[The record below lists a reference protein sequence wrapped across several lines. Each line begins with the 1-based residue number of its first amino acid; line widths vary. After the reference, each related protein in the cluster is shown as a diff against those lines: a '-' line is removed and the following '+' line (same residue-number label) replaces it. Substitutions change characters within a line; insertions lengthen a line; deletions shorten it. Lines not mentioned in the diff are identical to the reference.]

1 MADNTSRQ
9 KLYSNLVKDG
19 LYTKSYDEFSSQYS
33 TPEAQ
38 AKLHKGLLEDGL
50 YTKSAKD
57 FSAQYFSDAPVV
69 EKKNPIQ
76 KSLKP
81 VTAGPSTQAKPKSSL
96 GLGGQLITGPSA
108 SIPSQPKTV
117 EGKQKVGAL
126 DDLWNTFKGAG
137 LNTLANIA
145 KVPEMA
151 QTYALDIVSTAMGM
165 NDEFNKLPA
174 AAKKEIRNVVN
185 STSKVSPLPN
195 VQLSNQAADYLNK
208 RSEEVYQK
216 TRKEEGD
223 IVDEISNFT
232 KNPSV
237 EGVGNILYR
246 GLKSTVESA
255 PFMVGYALSPALV
268 GIGAAAGKRDED
280 LDKTGGNLGLN
291 YLLNSN
297 ITGGTEVF
305 AQGVTNKIMGRAA
318 KAAFGNPK
326 AAEILG
332 TGYKNLIVKEIGKD
346 MGEDFVAE
354 GVTKATQDI
363 SDDVLN
369 GRDVDWWGVGRRAL
383 NAGIT
388 GAVSAGTIRT
398 GGEVIGGARNYLASQ
413 IMPKADKE
421 KIDNNIKTIG
431 ELNTQKGDDINPEVN
446 SVIDNKIKELET
458 QNTSMM
464 AVAQSAVDNLTDDQ
478 IKQVVAIDDQ
488 LYDNYNKAKAI
499 FDDQSM
505 DQDAKNL
512 LLKDLL
518 EKKNQLNEQ
527 KDAIQ
532 KQATSQVPIQPEA
545 GVGEEVAQGEPQAE
559 PQVPAEEVKVEEVA
573 TPSETIEV
581 FHGGV
586 LPSLEEGRPLYVSQ
600 DASQANEYAKMSDG
614 EVSKF
619 FLDKNKIASEEDAF
633 AIMEEL
639 GLEADGNFFELIDPR
654 FDEALPEEDIKR
666 VFDALKEKGFEAV
679 KYTDIDQKTLKSGIE
694 NILVLDASKSLK
706 TEPTA
711 TKEIKKEIVITPE
724 QKTEQVNA
732 VQKGI
737 DAVDKALKR
746 GRSRAEAIKGGI
758 SFMQKTIAYEEADDT
773 TREQMLRDINKK
785 FGVKEKKAPGVE
797 KLGLKPKPQMATVNT
812 KTVLNERIKEIDQSI
827 KEGQR
832 NFKQAVTDVADEIKA
847 ILPKGVFSTAQVK
860 VVTNALASNLL
871 NPRLRESALDRVSRL
886 ANNVKYAQSLL
897 EAKKLKGKI
906 RKTLKTGKEIAD
918 VEKSIRNFLKIDP
931 NLIDDINQYTNRA
944 NEIFNAVRNVRVE
957 NGEVI
962 GKIPVVLADIDAYA
976 AEQNAIQEEIN
987 KNSLLDK
994 YNDLVEAGLISGDM
1008 SLDEIKRYITSIEED
1023 SSKAE
1028 PSKSDKVREY
1038 TKAAFA
1044 DLSETVKQM
1053 LEDGEVDKGDV
1064 DFDMIKDFTDMDIEA
1079 LPLEQ
1084 QLYAVES
1091 LDNFIVNG
1099 VTSRMGAI
1107 YKSYIGVE
1115 NATKDAASGMEA
1127 RPLSYGIIGRLA
1139 YLNDVTDKAVIGNIL
1154 SGIASIGDLYN
1165 NLEAVYISKTDSLI
1179 SGLFRSTTKG
1189 IKFLKNSG
1197 FSGIVRGFV
1206 QGKKIANDFAKKYSE
1221 KYDKTKP
1228 NNIDFKS
1235 ASNVYERGIFADL
1248 SRTILNGTPEQVK
1261 VEFDRKM
1268 KQLAMTIDTLRAT
1281 KKKDSVAKADMY
1293 DSIYQKIKDA
1303 ENIDEVKQYIDPIN
1317 QEAVKDIQDMWK
1329 KYYPEFKQMAADY
1342 YNVIL
1347 DEDANYAPDMYEK
1360 LAMDTADDLLVKGT
1374 FKMAFDVVSTEE
1386 SGTLKKNQKID
1397 GLPKDKNNEIN
1408 RVRDYDFDYNNISAL
1423 EKTLVDVRT
1432 TPFVQQFMGY
1442 TNSAAYKEIFPDF
1455 DDRQMVTKRLNFNV
1469 NALRERQDTYSSKE
1483 AKRFNKFTTALSRY
1497 GTRIGLGSLSSAPK
1511 QSIPMVTNTAINMIG
1526 DLESFGMSFVD
1537 IFDKDA
1543 IAFLDKSGYGIS
1555 LRGSEAQTSIDYAEK
1570 LVDRANQGKVG
1581 SISESLSKLGDKY
1594 IELFLKNPDVFVA
1607 NMAWLGYYRSKLKS
1621 MGVDMTNFDWAN
1633 HELNEEAAN
1642 YAEFMVQDQQNM
1654 NVAELGGKLLA
1665 SKDATTKIIRQLLF
1679 PFASYQFNLKDKNN
1693 RNITIMTSKTSS
1705 QSDKV
1710 KAAQSFAA
1718 GMVEA
1723 YTFQTIQ
1730 SLIGGLLLAAAY
1742 SAIGYDEPED
1752 EKTDGILDAIA
1763 KAMPFMRSTSTREKW
1778 SDELFAGKSIF
1789 EFVAPIPNQLEY
1801 LTLLG
1806 LNQAMDYIQGGN
1818 PDEILKKKEE
1828 ENQELSMSGKPLK
1841 KRRGPKKT
1849 EEEKKQA
1856 KKEEQLSKPFR
1867 FFAKEELPV
1876 AQVYLDI
1883 VGGVPSVGYEALA
1896 ALGVSYDEAFSG
1908 SYTDKYG
1915 NEYTYSDEQKKILQ
1929 QSLIPKTMVAMNIAP
1944 REFLTIGNN
1953 IEKAVKEKAKEDAK
1967 AKKEE
1972 EKKSSK
1978 FKFRF

>member
-1 MADNTSRQ
+1 MEEQDLDFDIVFNNPKGKAKKIAPPVEEDFDFDIVQ
-9 KLYSNLVKDG
+9 
-19 LYTKSYDEFSSQYS
+19 SS
-33 TPEAQ
+33 
-38 AKLHKGLLEDGL
+38 
-50 YTKSAKD
+50 
-57 FSAQYFSDAPVV
+57 APIK
-69 EKKNPIQ
+69 KKNP
-76 KSLKP
+76 LA
-81 VTAGPSTQAKPKSSL
+81 TGGPSIQAKPKSSL
-96 GLGGQLITGPSA
+96 GLGGQIIAGPSA
-108 SIPSQPKTV
+108 SITPQPKTTQGQQQV
-117 EGKQKVGAL
+117 SAL
-126 DDLWNTFKGAG
+126 DDLWNTFRGAG
-137 LNTLANIA
+137 LSTLANIA

-151 QTYALDIVSTAMGM
+151 QSYALDLISTGFGF
-165 NDEFNKLPA
+165 NDEFNRLPA
-174 AAKKEIRNVVN
+174 AAKKEIRNAVN
-185 STSKVSPLPN
+185 STSKVSALPN
-195 VQLSNQAADYLNK
+195 VQISNQAADYLNK
-208 RSEEVYQK
+208 RSEEIYQK

-232 KNPSV
+232 SNPSI

-246 GLKSTVESA
+246 GLKSTVESV
-255 PFMVGYALSPALV
+255 PFMAGYALSPALV
-268 GIGAAAGKRDED
+268 GIAAASGKRAED
-280 LDKTGGNLGLN
+280 LEKTGGNLGVN
-291 YLLNSN
+291 YLLNSGV
-297 ITGGTEVF
+297 TGGTEVF

-332 TGYKNLIVKEIGKD
+332 SGYKDLIVKEIAKD
-346 MGEDFVAE
+346 MGEEFVAE
-354 GVTKATQDI
+354 AATEAAQGI
-363 SDDVLN
+363 ADDVLN
-369 GRDVDWWGVGRRAL
+369 GRDVDWWGVGRRTL

-388 GAVSAGTIRT
+388 GAVSAGTIRS
-398 GGEVIGGARNYLASQ
+398 GGQIVGSARNYLATQ
-413 IMPKADKE
+413 IMPKAEKE
-421 KIDNNIKTIG
+421 KINNNIQTIS

-446 SVIDNKIKELET
+446 TVIDNKIKDLEA

-464 AVAQSAVDNLTDDQ
+464 AVAQSSVDNLTDDQ
-478 IKQVVAIDDQ
+478 IKQVVSIDDQ

-505 DQDAKNL
+505 DQDAKDL

-545 GVGEEVAQGEPQAE
+545 GISGEVAQGEPQAE
-559 PQVPAEEVKVEEVA
+559 PQVTAEEVKVEEVV
-573 TPSETIEV
+573 TPTEEVTAETIT
-581 FHGGV
+581 
-586 LPSLEEGRPLYVSQ
+586 P
-600 DASQANEYAKMSDG
+600 
-614 EVSKF
+614 
-619 FLDKNKIASEEDAF
+619 
-633 AIMEEL
+633 
-639 GLEADGNFFELIDPR
+639 
-654 FDEALPEEDIKR
+654 
-666 VFDALKEKGFEAV
+666 
-679 KYTDIDQKTLKSGIE
+679 
-694 NILVLDASKSLK
+694 
-706 TEPTA
+706 TEPIS
-711 TKEIKKEIVITPE
+711 EE

-732 VQKGI
+732 VQKGV

-746 GRSRAEAIKGGI
+746 GRPRKEAIQGGI

-847 ILPKGVFSTAQVK
+847 MLPKGVFSTSQVK

-871 NPRLRESALDRVSRL
+871 NPRLRESALNRVSRL
-886 ANNVKYAQSLL
+886 ADNVEYAQSLL
-897 EAKKLKGKI
+897 TAKKLKGKI
-906 RKTLKTGKEIAD
+906 RKTLKSGKEIGD
-918 VEKSIRNFLKIDP
+918 VEKSVRNFLKIYP

-976 AEQNAIQEEIN
+976 AEQNAIQEEIS

-994 YNDLVEAGLISGDM
+994 YNNLVESGLISGDM
-1008 SLDEIKRYITSIEED
+1008 SLDEIKRYIASVEENP
-1023 SSKAE
+1023 SNAE
-1028 PSKSDKVREY
+1028 STKSDKVREY

-1053 LEDGEVDKGDV
+1053 LEDGEIDKGDV
-1064 DFDMIKDFTDMDIEA
+1064 DFDMVKDFTDMDIEA

-1107 YKSYIGVE
+1107 YRSYIGVE
-1115 NATKDAASGMEA
+1115 NADTDAASGMEA

-1139 YLNDVTDKAVIGNIL
+1139 YLKDITDKAVIGNIL

-1189 IKFLKNSG
+1189 VRFLKNSG

-1248 SRTILNGTPEQVK
+1248 SRTIINGTPEQVK

-1268 KQLAMTIDTLRAT
+1268 KQLTMTIDTLRAT
-1281 KKKDSVAKADMY
+1281 KKKDSVAKANMY
-1293 DSIYQKIKDA
+1293 DSVYQKIKDA

-1442 TNSAAYKEIFPDF
+1442 TQSAAYKQIFPDF
-1455 DDRQMVTKRLNFNV
+1455 DDRQMVTKRLNFNI

-1483 AKRFNKFTTALSRY
+1483 AKKFNKFTTALSRY

-1526 DLESFGMSFVD
+1526 DLESFGMSFKD

-1543 IAFLDKSGYGIS
+1543 ISFLDNSGYGIS

-1581 SISESLSKLGDKY
+1581 NISEELSKLGDKY

-1633 HELNEEAAN
+1633 HELNEEAAD

-1665 SKDATTKIIRQLLF
+1665 SKDASTKIIRQLLF

-1710 KAAQSFAA
+1710 KAAQSFAS
-1718 GMVEA
+1718 GMLEA

-1730 SLIGGLLLAAAY
+1730 SLIGGMLLAAAY
-1742 SAIGYDEPED
+1742 AAIGYDEPED
-1752 EKTDGILDAIA
+1752 EKTDGILDSIA
-1763 KAMPFMRSTSTREKW
+1763 KAMPFVRNTSTREKW
-1778 SDELFAGKSIF
+1778 NDELFVGKSIF
-1789 EFVAPIPNQLEY
+1789 EFIAPIPNQLEY
-1801 LTLLG
+1801 VTLLG

-1818 PDEILKKKEE
+1818 PKEQLKKSKEEAATELDIFGNPLKKK
-1828 ENQELSMSGKPLK
+1828 
-1841 KRRGPKKT
+1841 RGPKKT

-1876 AQVYLDI
+1876 LQVYLDI
-1883 VGGVPSVGYEALA
+1883 VGGVPSVGYEALV
-1896 ALGVSYDEAFSG
+1896 ALAISANEAFSG

-1953 IEKAVKEKAKEDAK
+1953 IEKAVKEKAKEDSKAAK
-1967 AKKEE
+1967 AKAKPG
-1972 EKKSSK
+1972 KVL
-1978 FKFRF
+1978 F

>member
-1 MADNTSRQ
+1 MEEQDLDFDIVFNNPKGKAKKIAPPVEEDFDFDIVQ
-9 KLYSNLVKDG
+9 
-19 LYTKSYDEFSSQYS
+19 SS
-33 TPEAQ
+33 
-38 AKLHKGLLEDGL
+38 
-50 YTKSAKD
+50 
-57 FSAQYFSDAPVV
+57 APIK
-69 EKKNPIQ
+69 KKNP
-76 KSLKP
+76 LA
-81 VTAGPSTQAKPKSSL
+81 TGGPSIQAKPKSSL
-96 GLGGQLITGPSA
+96 GLGGQIIAGPSA
-108 SIPSQPKTV
+108 SITPQPKTTQGQQQV
-117 EGKQKVGAL
+117 SAL
-126 DDLWNTFKGAG
+126 DDLWNTFRGAG
-137 LNTLANIA
+137 LSTLANIA

-151 QTYALDIVSTAMGM
+151 QSYALDLISTGFGF
-165 NDEFNKLPA
+165 NDEFNRLPA
-174 AAKKEIRNVVN
+174 AAKKEIRNAVN
-185 STSKVSPLPN
+185 STSKVSALPN
-195 VQLSNQAADYLNK
+195 VQISNQAADYLNK
-208 RSEEVYQK
+208 RSEEIYQK

-232 KNPSV
+232 SNPSI

-246 GLKSTVESA
+246 GLKSTVESV
-255 PFMVGYALSPALV
+255 PFMAGYALSPALV
-268 GIGAAAGKRDED
+268 GIAAASGKRAED
-280 LDKTGGNLGLN
+280 LEKTGGNLGVN
-291 YLLNSN
+291 YLLNSGV
-297 ITGGTEVF
+297 TGGTEVF

-332 TGYKNLIVKEIGKD
+332 SGYKDLIVKEIAKD
-346 MGEDFVAE
+346 MGEEFVAE
-354 GVTKATQDI
+354 AATEAAQGI
-363 SDDVLN
+363 ADDVLN
-369 GRDVDWWGVGRRAL
+369 GRDVDWWGVGRRTL

-388 GAVSAGTIRT
+388 GAVSAGTIRS
-398 GGEVIGGARNYLASQ
+398 GGQIVGSARNYLATQ
-413 IMPKADKE
+413 IMPKAEKE
-421 KIDNNIKTIG
+421 KINNNIQTIS

-446 SVIDNKIKELET
+446 TVIDNKIKDLEA

-464 AVAQSAVDNLTDDQ
+464 AVAQSSVDNLTDDQ
-478 IKQVVAIDDQ
+478 IKQVVSIDDQ

-505 DQDAKNL
+505 DQDAKDL

-545 GVGEEVAQGEPQAE
+545 GISGEVAQGEPQAE
-559 PQVPAEEVKVEEVA
+559 PQVTAEEVKVEEVV
-573 TPSETIEV
+573 TPTEEVTAETIT
-581 FHGGV
+581 
-586 LPSLEEGRPLYVSQ
+586 P
-600 DASQANEYAKMSDG
+600 
-614 EVSKF
+614 
-619 FLDKNKIASEEDAF
+619 
-633 AIMEEL
+633 
-639 GLEADGNFFELIDPR
+639 
-654 FDEALPEEDIKR
+654 
-666 VFDALKEKGFEAV
+666 
-679 KYTDIDQKTLKSGIE
+679 
-694 NILVLDASKSLK
+694 
-706 TEPTA
+706 TEPIS
-711 TKEIKKEIVITPE
+711 EE

-732 VQKGI
+732 VQKGV

-746 GRSRAEAIKGGI
+746 GRPRKEAIQGGI

-847 ILPKGVFSTAQVK
+847 MLPKGVFSTSQVK

-871 NPRLRESALDRVSRL
+871 NPRLRESALNRVSRL
-886 ANNVKYAQSLL
+886 ADNVEYAQSLL
-897 EAKKLKGKI
+897 TAKKLKGKI
-906 RKTLKTGKEIAD
+906 RKTLKSGKEIGD
-918 VEKSIRNFLKIDP
+918 VEKSVRNFLKIDP

-976 AEQNAIQEEIN
+976 AEQNAIQEEIS

-994 YNDLVEAGLISGDM
+994 YNNLVESGLISGDM
-1008 SLDEIKRYITSIEED
+1008 SLDEIKRYIASVEENP
-1023 SSKAE
+1023 SNAE
-1028 PSKSDKVREY
+1028 STKSDKVREY

-1053 LEDGEVDKGDV
+1053 LEDGEIDKGDV
-1064 DFDMIKDFTDMDIEA
+1064 DFDMVKDFTDMDIEA

-1107 YKSYIGVE
+1107 YRSYIGVE
-1115 NATKDAASGMEA
+1115 NADTDAASGMEA

-1139 YLNDVTDKAVIGNIL
+1139 YLKDITDKAVIGNIL

-1189 IKFLKNSG
+1189 VRFLKNSG

-1248 SRTILNGTPEQVK
+1248 SRTIINGTPEQVK

-1268 KQLAMTIDTLRAT
+1268 KQLTMTIDTLRAT
-1281 KKKDSVAKADMY
+1281 KKKDSVAKANMY
-1293 DSIYQKIKDA
+1293 DSVYQKIKDA

-1442 TNSAAYKEIFPDF
+1442 TQSAAYKQIFPDF
-1455 DDRQMVTKRLNFNV
+1455 DDRQMVTKRLNFNI

-1483 AKRFNKFTTALSRY
+1483 AKKFNKFTTALSRY

-1526 DLESFGMSFVD
+1526 DLESFGMSFKD

-1543 IAFLDKSGYGIS
+1543 ISFLDNSGYGIS

-1581 SISESLSKLGDKY
+1581 NISEELSKLGDKY

-1633 HELNEEAAN
+1633 HELNEEAAD

-1665 SKDATTKIIRQLLF
+1665 SKDASTKIIRQLLF

-1710 KAAQSFAA
+1710 KAAQSFAS
-1718 GMVEA
+1718 GMLEA

-1730 SLIGGLLLAAAY
+1730 SLIGGMLLAAAY
-1742 SAIGYDEPED
+1742 AAIGYDEPED
-1752 EKTDGILDAIA
+1752 EKTDGILDSIA
-1763 KAMPFMRSTSTREKW
+1763 KAMPFVRNTSTREKW
-1778 SDELFAGKSIF
+1778 NDELFVGKSIF
-1789 EFVAPIPNQLEY
+1789 EFIAPIPNQLEY
-1801 LTLLG
+1801 VTLLG

-1818 PDEILKKKEE
+1818 PKEQLKKSKEEAATELDIFGNPLKKK
-1828 ENQELSMSGKPLK
+1828 
-1841 KRRGPKKT
+1841 RGPKKT

-1876 AQVYLDI
+1876 LQVYLDI
-1883 VGGVPSVGYEALA
+1883 VGGVPSVGYEALV
-1896 ALGVSYDEAFSG
+1896 ALAISANEAFSG

-1953 IEKAVKEKAKEDAK
+1953 IEKAVKEKAKEDSKAAK
-1967 AKKEE
+1967 AKAKPG
-1972 EKKSSK
+1972 KVL
-1978 FKFRF
+1978 F

>member
-1 MADNTSRQ
+1 MMS
-9 KLYSNLVKDG
+9 V
-19 LYTKSYDEFSSQYS
+19 
-33 TPEAQ
+33 
-38 AKLHKGLLEDGL
+38 
-50 YTKSAKD
+50 
-57 FSAQYFSDAPVV
+57 
-69 EKKNPIQ
+69 
-76 KSLKP
+76 
-81 VTAGPSTQAKPKSSL
+81 
-96 GLGGQLITGPSA
+96 
-108 SIPSQPKTV
+108 
-117 EGKQKVGAL
+117 
-126 DDLWNTFKGAG
+126 
-137 LNTLANIA
+137 
-145 KVPEMA
+145 A
-151 QTYALDIVSTAMGM
+151 QT
-165 NDEFNKLPA
+165 
-174 AAKKEIRNVVN
+174 
-185 STSKVSPLPN
+185 
-195 VQLSNQAADYLNK
+195 
-208 RSEEVYQK
+208 
-216 TRKEEGD
+216 
-223 IVDEISNFT
+223 
-232 KNPSV
+232 
-237 EGVGNILYR
+237 
-246 GLKSTVESA
+246 
-255 PFMVGYALSPALV
+255 
-268 GIGAAAGKRDED
+268 
-280 LDKTGGNLGLN
+280 
-291 YLLNSN
+291 
-297 ITGGTEVF
+297 
-305 AQGVTNKIMGRAA
+305 
-318 KAAFGNPK
+318 
-326 AAEILG
+326 
-332 TGYKNLIVKEIGKD
+332 
-346 MGEDFVAE
+346 
-354 GVTKATQDI
+354 
-363 SDDVLN
+363 
-369 GRDVDWWGVGRRAL
+369 
-383 NAGIT
+383 
-388 GAVSAGTIRT
+388 
-398 GGEVIGGARNYLASQ
+398 
-413 IMPKADKE
+413 
-421 KIDNNIKTIG
+421 
-431 ELNTQKGDDINPEVN
+431 
-446 SVIDNKIKELET
+446 
-458 QNTSMM
+458 
-464 AVAQSAVDNLTDDQ
+464 AVDNLTDDQ
-478 IKQVVAIDDQ
+478 IKQVVSIDDQ

-505 DQDAKNL
+505 DQDAKDL

-532 KQATSQVPIQPEA
+532 KQATSEVPIQPEA
-545 GVGEEVAQGEPQAE
+545 GVSGEVAQGEPQAE
-559 PQVPAEEVKVEEVA
+559 PQVPAEEVKAEEVT
-573 TPSETIEV
+573 TPTETIEV
-581 FHGGV
+581 FHGGD
-586 LPSLEEGRPLYVSQ
+586 LPSLEEGRPLYVSE
-600 DASQANEYAKMSDG
+600 DAKQANEYAKMSGG

-639 GLEADGNFFELIDPR
+639 GLDSDGNFFELIDPR
-654 FDEALPEEDIKR
+654 FDEAFSEEDIKR
-666 VFDALKEKGFEAV
+666 VFDTLKERGFEAV

-711 TKEIKKEIVITPE
+711 TKEIKEEIVITPE
-724 QKTEQVNA
+724 QKAEQVTA
-732 VQKGI
+732 VKKGV

-746 GRSRAEAIKGGI
+746 GRPRKEAIQGGI

-832 NFKQAVTDVADEIKA
+832 NFKQAVTDVANEIKA

-871 NPRLRESALDRVSRL
+871 NPRLRESALNRVSRL
-886 ANNVKYAQSLL
+886 ADNVEYAQSLL
-897 EAKKLKGKI
+897 TAKKLKGKI
-906 RKTLKTGKEIAD
+906 RKTLKSGKEIGD
-918 VEKSIRNFLKIDP
+918 VEKSVRNFLKIDP

-976 AEQNAIQEEIN
+976 AEQNAIQEEIT

-994 YNDLVEAGLISGDM
+994 YNDLVESGLISGDM
-1008 SLDEIKRYITSIEED
+1008 SLDEIKRYIASVEENP
-1023 SSKAE
+1023 SNAE
-1028 PSKSDKVREY
+1028 SSKSDKVREY

-1053 LEDGEVDKGDV
+1053 LEDGEIDRGDI
-1064 DFDMIKDFTDMDIEA
+1064 DFDMVKDFTDMDIEA
-1079 LPLEQ
+1079 LPLEK

-1107 YKSYIGVE
+1107 YRSYIGVE
-1115 NATKDAASGMEA
+1115 NSDTDAASGMEA

-1139 YLNDVTDKAVIGNIL
+1139 YLKNVTDKAVIGNIL

-1189 IKFLKNSG
+1189 VRFLKNSG

-1268 KQLAMTIDTLRAT
+1268 KQLTMTIDTLRAT
-1281 KKKDSVAKADMY
+1281 KKKDSVAKANMY
-1293 DSIYQKIKDA
+1293 DSVYQKIKDA
-1303 ENIDEVKQYIDPIN
+1303 ENIDEVKKNIDPIN
-1317 QEAVKDIQDMWK
+1317 QAAVKDIQDMWK

-1442 TNSAAYKEIFPDF
+1442 TQSAAYKQIFPDF

-1483 AKRFNKFTTALSRY
+1483 AKMFNKFTTALSRY

-1526 DLESFGMSFVD
+1526 DLESFGMSFKD

-1543 IAFLDKSGYGIS
+1543 ISFLDNSGYGIS

-1581 SISESLSKLGDKY
+1581 NISEELSKLGDKY

-1621 MGVDMTNFDWAN
+1621 MGVDMSTFDWAN
-1633 HELNEEAAN
+1633 HELNEEAAD

-1665 SKDATTKIIRQLLF
+1665 SKDASTKIIRQLLF

-1710 KAAQSFAA
+1710 KAAQSFAS
-1718 GMVEA
+1718 GMLEA

-1730 SLIGGLLLAAAY
+1730 SLIGGMLLAAAY
-1742 SAIGYDEPED
+1742 AAIGYDEPED
-1752 EKTDGILDAIA
+1752 EKTDGILDAIG
-1763 KAMPFMRSTSTREKW
+1763 KAMPFVRSTSTREKW
-1778 SDELFAGKSIF
+1778 NDELFVGKSIF
-1789 EFVAPIPNQLEY
+1789 EFIAPIPNQLEY
-1801 LTLLG
+1801 VTLLG

-1818 PDEILKKKEE
+1818 PKEQLKKSKEEEAELDIFGNPLKKK
-1828 ENQELSMSGKPLK
+1828 
-1841 KRRGPKKT
+1841 RGPKKT
-1849 EEEKKQA
+1849 EEEKKKA
-1856 KKEEQLSKPFR
+1856 KTDEQLNKPFR
-1867 FFAKEELPV
+1867 FFAKEELPYG
-1876 AQVYLDI
+1876 QVFSDMI
-1883 VGGVPSVGYEALA
+1883 GGVPSVGYEAIA
-1896 ALGVSYDEAFSG
+1896 ALANSANEAFAG

-1915 NEYTYSDEQKKILQ
+1915 NEYTYSDEQKKILK
-1929 QSLIPKTMVAMNIAP
+1929 QSLIPKAMVAMNIAP

-1953 IEKAVKEKAKEDAK
+1953 IEKAVKAKAKEDSKAAK
-1967 AKKEE
+1967 AKAKPG
-1972 EKKSSK
+1972 KVL
-1978 FKFRF
+1978 F